1 MLSVNLPAYQ
11 LINLRNMATVTRENI
26 GLLHDKLTVKLS
38 KEDYYP
44 SFEKSVKEYS
54 KKANIPGFR
63 KGMVPTGMVKKMY
76 GPSVFYDAVI
86 KEVEKEIQNYLSTEK
101 PDFFA
106 QPLPMHSDLRN
117 LDMNE
122 PGDYEFPFE
131 IGLKPQVDID
141 LSKVTLT
148 RNIVTV
154 TDEMINE
161 EIERLQN
168 RHGKMLDP
176 ETVTSEE
183 NVLNVSFAEVDP
195 DGNTVPDGV
204 SKENSLLVKYFTPA
218 LREELMGK
226 KKDDSIVLQLN
237 KAFEE
242 KEREWIIG
250 DLGLNKDDASEGDK
264 NFNMTITKVGLVERR
279 ELNEE
284 FFNEVLPGKEIKTED
299 AFRNELKEEIQ
310 KHWDAQ
316 SRVQLHDQ
324 IYHFLLDTPIRFPD
338 EFLKRWLQRGGDKEK
353 SPEEVEQEFPS
364 FTNQLKW
371 TLISDKIIKENFLEV
386 TQEELRENMKKEIL
400 QYFGQMKM
408 DGDTSW
414 IESYVDRMMKEE
426 KQVDASYRRLITDKL
441 FTWAEAQVKPE
452 EKNVSAE
459 ELTAMQHN
467 HHH

>member
-1 MLSVNLPAYQ
+1 
-11 LINLRNMATVTRENI
+11 MAEVKRENI
-26 GLLHDKLTVKLS
+26 GLLHDKLTVKLT

-44 SFEKSVKEYS
+44 SFEKSIKEYS

-63 KGMVPTGMVKKMY
+63 KGMVPAGMVKKMY
-76 GPSVFYDAVI
+76 GASVFYDAVI
-86 KEVEKEIQNYLSTEK
+86 KEVEKEIQNYLTAEK

-106 QPLPMHSDLRN
+106 QPLPMSSDLRH
-117 LDMNE
+117 LDMNN
-122 PGDYEFPFE
+122 PADYEFPFE
-131 IGLKPQVDID
+131 IGLKPQVDVD
-141 LSKVTLT
+141 LAKAKLTLHKVK
-148 RNIVTV
+148 V

-161 EIERLQN
+161 EIKQLQN

-176 ETVTSEE
+176 ETVSSEE
-183 NVLNVSFAEVDP
+183 NVLNVNFVEADAEGNAAQ
-195 DGNTVPDGV
+195 DGITKD
-204 SKENSLLVKYFTPA
+204 NSLLVKYFTPVF
-218 LREELMGK
+218 REQLMGK

-237 KAFEE
+237 NAFEE

-250 DLGLNKDDASEGDK
+250 DLGLDKDDTSAGDK
-264 NFNMTITKVGLVERR
+264 YFKMMITKVGLVERR

-284 FFNEVLPGKEIKTED
+284 FFNEVLAGKEMKTEE
-299 AFRNELKEEIQ
+299 AFRNELRDEIQ

-324 IYHFLLDTPIRFPD
+324 IYHFLLDTPIQFPD
-338 EFLKRWLQRGGDKEK
+338 EFLKKWLQRGGEKEK
-353 SPEEVEQEFPS
+353 SEEEVEAEFPS

-371 TLISDKIIKENFLEV
+371 TLISDKIIKENNLEV
-386 TQEELRENMKKEIL
+386 TEEELRENMKKEIL

-414 IESYVDRMMKEE
+414 IESYIDRMMKEE

-441 FTWAEAQVKPE
+441 FSWAEGQSKPE
-452 EKNVSAE
+452 EKEVSAE
-459 ELTAMQHN
+459 ELTRMQHN

>member
-1 MLSVNLPAYQ
+1 
-11 LINLRNMATVTRENI
+11 MATVTRENI

-86 KEVEKEIQNYLSTEK
+86 KEVEKEIQNYLTTEK

-106 QPLPMHSDLRN
+106 QPLPMNSDLRN

-131 IGLKPQVDID
+131 IGLKPQVDLD
-141 LSKVTLT
+141 LAKAKLT
-148 RNIVTV
+148 RNNVKV

-183 NVLNVSFAEVDP
+183 NVLNVSFAEVDAE
-195 DGNTVPDGV
+195 GNAVPDGV
-204 SKENSLLVKYFTPA
+204 SKDNSLLVKYFTLA
-218 LREELMGK
+218 FREQLMGK
-226 KKDDSIVLQLN
+226 KKEDSIVLQLN

-250 DLGLNKDDASEGDK
+250 DLGLNKDDASESDK
-264 NFNMTITKVGLVERR
+264 NFKMTITKVGLVERR
-279 ELNEE
+279 EMNEE
-284 FFNEVLPGKEIKTED
+284 FFNEVFPGKEIKTEEV
-299 AFRNELKEEIQ
+299 FRNELKEEIQ

-324 IYHFLLDTPIRFPD
+324 IYHFLLDTPIQFPD

-353 SPEEVEQEFPS
+353 SPEEVEEEFPS
-364 FTNQLKW
+364 FANQLKW
-371 TLISDKIIKENFLEV
+371 TFISDKIIKENFLEV

-441 FTWAEAQVKPE
+441 FAWAEEYVHPE

>member
-1 MLSVNLPAYQ
+1 
-11 LINLRNMATVTRENI
+11 MATVLRENI

-38 KEDYYP
+38 KDDYYP
-44 SFEKSVKEYS
+44 SFEKSIKEYS

-76 GPSVFYDAVI
+76 GASVFYDSVI
-86 KEVEKEIQNYLSTEK
+86 KEVEKEIQKYLTTEK

-106 QPLPMHSDLRN
+106 QPLPMTTDLRN

-122 PGDYEFPFE
+122 PADYEFPFE
-131 IGLKPQVDID
+131 IGLKPEVPTDG
-141 LSKVTLT
+141 LTTASFTFYKVK
-148 RNIVTV
+148 V
-154 TDEMINE
+154 TDEMVNE
-161 EIERLQN
+161 EIERLQQ

-176 ETVTSEE
+176 ETVTSAE
-183 NVLNVSFAEVDP
+183 NVLNVNFIESDAE
-195 DGNTVPDGV
+195 GNPVHEGV
-204 SKENSLLVKYFTPA
+204 TKDNSVLVKYFKPEF
-218 LREELMGK
+218 RKQLMDK
-226 KKDDSIVLQLN
+226 KKDDSITLQLN
-237 KAFEE
+237 NAFEE

-250 DLGLNKDDASEGDK
+250 DLGLNKEDESSADK
-264 NFNMTITKVGLVERR
+264 YFKMTITKVGLVEER

-284 FFNEVLPGKEIKTED
+284 FFKEALPGKEIKTEEE
-299 AFRNELKEEIQ
+299 FRNALREEIQ

-324 IYHFLLDTPIRFPD
+324 IYHGLLDAPIQFPE
-338 EFLKRWLQRGGDKEK
+338 EFLKRWLQKGGEKEK
-353 SPEEVEQEFPS
+353 SEEEVEAEFPS

-371 TLISDKIIKENFLEV
+371 TLISDKIIKENNLEV

-400 QYFGQMKM
+400 QYFGQMNM

-414 IESYVDRMMKEE
+414 IESYIDRMMKEE

-441 FTWAEAQVKPE
+441 FNWAEGQVNHQ
-452 EKNVSAE
+452 EKAVAAE

-467 HHH
+467 HQH

>member
-1 MLSVNLPAYQ
+1 
-11 LINLRNMATVTRENI
+11 MATVTRENI

-44 SFEKSVKEYS
+44 SFEKSIKEYS

-76 GPSVFYDAVI
+76 GASVFYDAVI
-86 KEVEKEIQNYLSTEK
+86 KEVEKEIQKFLSEEK

-106 QPLPMHSDLRN
+106 QPLPMSSDLRH
-117 LDMNE
+117 LDMNS
-122 PGDYEFPFE
+122 PADYEFPFE
-131 IGLKPQVDID
+131 IGLKPEVSID
-141 LSKVTLT
+141 VLTTAPLTFYKVK
-148 RNIVTV
+148 V
-154 TDEMINE
+154 TDEMVNE

-183 NVLNVSFAEVDP
+183 NVLNVNFVESDTE
-195 DGNTVPDGV
+195 GNPVPDGIT
-204 SKENSLLVKYFTPA
+204 KDNSVLVKYFTPA
-218 LREELMGK
+218 FREQLMGK

-237 KAFEE
+237 NAFEE
-242 KEREWIIG
+242 KEREWILS
-250 DLGLNKDDASEGDK
+250 DLGFNKEDSTFCDK
-264 NFNMTITKVGLVERR
+264 YFKMTITKVGLVERR

-284 FFNEVLPGKEIKTED
+284 FFKEALPGKEIKTED
-299 AFRNELKEEIQ
+299 EFRNALKEEIQ

-324 IYHFLLDTPIRFPD
+324 IYHILVDTPIQFPED
-338 EFLKRWLQRGGDKEK
+338 FLKRWLQRGGEKER
-353 SPEEVEQEFPS
+353 SEEEVEAEFPS
-364 FTNQLKW
+364 FVNQLKW
-371 TLISDKIIKENFLEV
+371 TLISDKIIKENNLEV
-386 TQEELRENMKKEIL
+386 TPEELRESMKKEIL
-400 QYFGQMKM
+400 QYFGQMNM

-414 IESYVDRMMKEE
+414 IESYIDRMMKEE
-426 KQVDASYRRLITDKL
+426 KQVDASYRRLITEKL
-441 FTWAEAQVKPE
+441 FAWAEGQVTPQ
-452 EKNVSAE
+452 EKEVTAE

>member
-1 MLSVNLPAYQ
+1 
-11 LINLRNMATVTRENI
+11 MATVTRENI
-26 GLLHDKLTVKLS
+26 GLLHDKLTVKIS

-63 KGMVPTGMVKKMY
+63 KGMVPAGMVKKMY

-86 KEVEKEIQNYLSTEK
+86 KEVEKEIQNYLTTEK

-106 QPLPMHSDLRN
+106 QPLPMSSDLRN
-117 LDMNE
+117 LDMNNPE
-122 PGDYEFPFE
+122 DYEFPFE
-131 IGLKPQVDID
+131 MGLKPKVDLD
-141 LSKVTLT
+141 LSKAKLT
-148 RNIVTV
+148 RNKVAV
-154 TDEMINE
+154 SDEMINE
-161 EIERLQN
+161 EIGRLQN

-183 NVLNVSFAEVDP
+183 NVLNVSFAEVDAE
-195 DGNTVPDGV
+195 GNSVQDGV
-204 SKENSLLVKYFTPA
+204 SKDNSLLVKYFTPTF
-218 LREELMGK
+218 REQLMGK
-226 KKDDSIVLQLN
+226 KKDDNIVLQLN
-237 KAFEE
+237 NAFEE

-250 DLGLNKDDASEGDK
+250 DLGLHKDHAAGGDK
-264 NFNMTITKVGLVERR
+264 NFKMTITKVGLVERR

-284 FFNEVLPGKEIKTED
+284 FFNEAFPGKEIKTED

-324 IYHFLLDTPIRFPD
+324 IYHFLLDTPIQFPD

-371 TLISDKIIKENFLEV
+371 TLISDKIIKENNLEV
-386 TQEELRENMKKEIL
+386 QEQELRENMKKEIL

-441 FTWAEAQVKPE
+441 FAWAEAQVKPD

-467 HHH
+467 HQH

>member
-1 MLSVNLPAYQ
+1 
-11 LINLRNMATVTRENI
+11 MATVTRENI

-44 SFEKSVKEYS
+44 SFEKSIKEYS

-63 KGMVPTGMVKKMY
+63 KGMVPAGMVKKMY
-76 GPSVFYDAVI
+76 GASVFYDAVI
-86 KEVEKEIQNYLSTEK
+86 KEVEKEIQNYLSAEK

-106 QPLPMHSDLRN
+106 QPLPMASDLRH
-117 LDMNE
+117 LDMNNPVE
-122 PGDYEFPFE
+122 YEFPFE
-131 IGLKPQVDID
+131 IGLKPDINID
-141 LSKVTLT
+141 LSNAKLTQHKVKVTDQMV
-148 RNIVTV
+148 N
-154 TDEMINE
+154 D

-168 RHGKMLDP
+168 RHGKMLEP
-176 ETVTSEE
+176 ETVTSED
-183 NVLNVSFAEVDP
+183 NVLNVNFTETDAEGNPVQ
-195 DGNTVPDGV
+195 DGATKD
-204 SKENSLLVKYFTPA
+204 NSLLVKYFTPA
-218 LREELMGK
+218 FREQLMGK
-226 KKDDSIVLQLN
+226 KKDDTVSLQLN
-237 KAFEE
+237 EAFDE

-250 DLGLNKDDASEGDK
+250 DLGLNKDDATAGEK
-264 NFNMTITKVGLVERR
+264 HFKMTITKVGLVERR

-284 FFNEVLPGKEIKTED
+284 FFKEVFPGKEIKTED
-299 AFRNELKEEIQ
+299 DFRNELREEIQ

-324 IYHFLLDTPIRFPD
+324 IYHYLIDTPVQFPD
-338 EFLKRWLQRGGDKEK
+338 EFLKRWLQRGGEKEK
-353 SPEEVEQEFPS
+353 SEEEVEAEFPS

-371 TLISDKIIKENFLEV
+371 TLISDKLIRENNIDV
-386 TQEELRENMKKEIL
+386 SQEELRESMKKEIL
-400 QYFGQMKM
+400 QYFGQMNM

-414 IESYVDRMMKEE
+414 IESYIDRMMKDE

-452 EKNVSAE
+452 EKEVSTE